1 MDSRETGVVA
11 SAAALDQRSAVLPSR
26 RTRIWDLPTR
36 LFHWALAA
44 MFVGSIASIKA
55 DSIDWHMRFGYA
67 ILALVLFRILW
78 GFAGSRYALFT
89 HFVRGPG
96 DVLRYVGGKL
106 KHAGGH
112 NPLAALSVLALLG
125 LLLAQ
130 AAGGLFANDG
140 SFTEGPLAK
149 FVSSATSETISTLHR
164 QAEYLLYGL
173 VVLHICAIVF
183 YTAFKFEPLTSAMVH
198 GDRELDVPPAQDDL
212 ALRLRALVL
221 FALCAGLVW
230 YVVTV

>member
-1 MDSRETGVVA
+1 MDADHGVALTGMA
-11 SAAALDQRSAVLPSR
+11 RTAVSR
-26 RTRIWDLPTR
+26 RVRVWDLPTR

-55 DSIDWHMRFGYA
+55 ESIDWHMRFGYA

-78 GFAGSRYALFT
+78 GFAGSRYARFS

-96 DVLRYVGGKL
+96 DVLRYVSGKL
-106 KHAGGH
+106 KHVGGH

-130 AAGGLFANDG
+130 SAGGLFANDG

-149 FVSSATSETISTLHR
+149 LVSSAVSETISRLHR

-173 VVLHICAIVF
+173 VALHLCAIVF
-183 YTAFKFEPLTSAMVH
+183 YTAFKSEPLTSAMVH
-198 GDRELDVPPAQDDL
+198 GDRDLDVPPAQDDL
-212 ALRLRALVL
+212 ALRLRALLL
-221 FALCAGLVW
+221 FALCAGLVA
-230 YVVTV
+230 YVASL